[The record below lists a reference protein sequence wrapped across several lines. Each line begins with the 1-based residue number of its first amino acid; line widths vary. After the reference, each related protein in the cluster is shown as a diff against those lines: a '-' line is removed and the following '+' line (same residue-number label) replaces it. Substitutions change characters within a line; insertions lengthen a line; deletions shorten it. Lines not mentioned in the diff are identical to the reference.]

1 MNVKIISY
9 VSKDHSFSPATS
21 VSVVI
26 NWTFFYFLSFLSQ
39 VYRNIDFLVCVLN
52 LYTTLLNSPLYLDSL
67 SFSSYII
74 MYFMDKT
81 VLAIIFQFLCHTFIF
96 LA

>member
-1 MNVKIISY
+1 MNIKIISY

-39 VYRNIDFLVCVLN
+39 CIEIL
-52 LYTTLLNSPLYLDSL
+52 
-67 SFSSYII
+67 
-74 MYFMDKT
+74 
-81 VLAIIFQFLCHTFIF
+81 IF
-96 LA
+96 LYAY